1 MQKIAFGKTN
11 IEVPRISIGTGTYG
25 AKGASSQAEVSPD
38 YYAIILQK
46 AFERGINFWD
56 TSDDYGTYAHIARA
70 LKSIKRE
77 NVIIAT
83 KTHAAAEED
92 MYVAIENTLKELNT
106 DYIDIFLMHEVD
118 CLREYHRRFPG
129 LNRMHKFKEK
139 GVIKAVGASTHS
151 INSLEF
157 LVNLSELDVILT
169 NFNMDEIHMD
179 AGIKHYS
186 KALEIAHGNGK
197 GVYVMKVLG
206 EGKIAHKFDEAVKFV
221 LDQPFIHSACV
232 GINTMDEVDDLIRAG
247 TGIKGQGSG

>member
-1 MQKIAFGKTN
+1 MKKVKFGNTN
-11 IEVPRISIGTGTYG
+11 IEVSRLCIGTGTYG
-25 AKGASSQAEVSPD
+25 AGGVSSQAEVSPE

-56 TSDDYGTYAHIARA
+56 TSDDYGTHTHIACA
-70 LKSIKRE
+70 LKSIKRDK
-77 NVIIAT
+77 VIIAT
-83 KTHAAAEED
+83 KTHAATEED
-92 MYVAIENTLKELNT
+92 MQATVENILKELNT
-106 DYIDIFLMHEVD
+106 DYIDIFLMPEVD
-118 CLREYHRRFPG
+118 SLQEYHRRFLA
-129 LNRMHKFKEK
+129 LNRMHKLKEN
-139 GVIKAVGASTHS
+139 GLIKAVGASTHS

-221 LDQPFIHSACV
+221 LDQPFIHSACI
-232 GINTMDEVDDLIRAG
+232 GINTMDEVDDLIK
-247 TGIKGQGSG
+247 IESK

>member
-1 MQKIAFGKTN
+1 MQKVKFGRTN
-11 IEVPRISIGTGTYG
+11 IEVPRLCIGMGSYG
-25 AKGASSQAEVSPD
+25 AKGISSQAEVSPD

-56 TSDDYGTYAHIARA
+56 TSDDYGTYVHVAQA
-70 LKSIKRE
+70 LKSVKRE
-77 NVIIAT
+77 KVIIAT
-83 KTHAAAEED
+83 KTHAATEEE
-92 MYVAIENTLKELNT
+92 MQATVENTLKELNT

-118 CLREYHRRFPG
+118 SLHEYHRRFLA
-129 LNRMHKFKEK
+129 LNRMHKLKEK
-139 GVIKAVGASTHS
+139 GIIKAVGASTHS

-179 AGIKHYS
+179 ACIKHYS

-206 EGKIAHKFDEAVKFV
+206 EGKIAHKFDEAVKFA
-221 LDQPFIHSACV
+221 LSQPFIHSACV
-232 GINTMDEVDDLIRAG
+232 GINNMDEVDDLIKVG
-247 TGIKGQGSG
+247 NGG

>member
-1 MQKIAFGKTN
+1 MEKVKFGKTN
-11 IEVPRISIGTGTYG
+11 IEVPRLCIGTGTYG
-25 AKGASSQAEVSPD
+25 ANGVSSQAEVSPE

-56 TSDDYGTYAHIARA
+56 TADDYGTHNHIAHA

-77 NVIIAT
+77 KVIIST
-83 KTHAAAEED
+83 KTHAATEEE
-92 MYVAIENTLKELNT
+92 MHTTVENTLKELNT

-118 CLREYHRRFPG
+118 SLHEYHARFLA
-129 LNRMHKFKEK
+129 LNRMHKLKEK
-139 GVIKAVGASTHS
+139 GIIKAVGASTHS

-169 NFNMDEIHMD
+169 NFNMDEMCMD
-179 AGIKHYS
+179 ASINHYS

-206 EGKIAHKFDEAVKFV
+206 EGKIAHKFDEAVKFA
-221 LDQPFIHSACV
+221 LSQPFIHSVCV
-232 GINTMDEVDDLIRAG
+232 GINTMDEVDALIK
-247 TGIKGQGSG
+247 IGSK